1 MNDRIASDETM
12 LAETQDLVADALN
25 EDENQA
31 EQSYFDELDAS
42 QAQLDFADGASQP
55 QPQ

>member
-1 MNDRIASDETM
+1 MNDHIASDETM